1 MHDSFDQP
9 PEDDQNIFQ
18 SWSIVALPLLIVIAL
33 VGMVVSHPSV
43 VKWVSVT
50 AQAELVGPDF
60 VGPDIVPDAPRSF
73 SSRAARRSSGEITMF
88 DSVSW
93 VPRVASTS
101 R

>member
-1 MHDSFDQP
+1 VHDSFDQP

-18 SWSIVALPLLIVIAL
+18 SWSVIALPLLIVIAL
-33 VGMVVSHPSV
+33 VGMVVSHPSA

-50 AQAELVGPDF
+50 AQAESVGPDF
-60 VGPDIVPDAPRSF
+60 VGPDIVPDSPRS
-73 SSRAARRSSGEITMF
+73 SNSRAARRSSSEITMF

-93 VPRVASTS
+93 VPSVASAS